1 MISIH
6 PKLLWL
12 GHALDAREPRA
23 LYDAGIKAVVDL
35 AFAESPAVLPRDF
48 IYCRFPLL
56 DGGGNEPAVLRLALQ
71 TIVNLLDARLPT
83 LVACSVGMSRS
94 PTLAAFALSAHL
106 HSKPKEVVLRISEL
120 KSLEINGAL
129 WNDVSTVY
137 QSLELGKNSFSS
149 NRE

>member
-6 PKLLWL
+6 PKSLWL

-48 IYCRFPLL
+48 IHCRFPLV

-94 PTLAAFALSAHL
+94 PTLAAFALAAHL
-106 HSKPKEVVLRISEL
+106 RSNPEEVVLRIAEL

-129 WNDVSTVY
+129 WNDVSAVY
-137 QSLELGKNSFSS
+137 PSLRLGNDTCPYD
-149 NRE
+149 